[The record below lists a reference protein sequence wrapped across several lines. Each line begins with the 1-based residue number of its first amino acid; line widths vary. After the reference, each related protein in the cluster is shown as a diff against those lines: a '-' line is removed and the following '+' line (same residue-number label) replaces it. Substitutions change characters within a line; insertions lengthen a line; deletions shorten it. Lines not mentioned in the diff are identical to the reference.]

1 MATKTKY
8 VEHEQAEKSA
18 GVRLYLDWL
27 SCVIAQTMLP
37 FLWGCRGDF
46 ITLWCSLNSKLNPM
60 LQPH

>member
-46 ITLWCSLNSKLNPM
+46 ITL
-60 LQPH
+60 